1 MLMVPLLSISPA
13 LLEPLTPIVIVLSLS
28 ISAPAVLM
36 RVPDPLMLIVPVV
49 TLLLIRSVVV
59 FVPSPLVMEP
69 AVTEIAPKLSIV
81 PRLV

>member
-1 MLMVPLLSISPA
+1 MVPLLSISPA
-13 LLEPLTPIVIVLSLS
+13 LPEPPVAPIVIVLSLS
-28 ISAPAVLM
+28 ISESKVLM
-36 RVPDPLMLIVPVV
+36 RAPVPLMSIVPVV